1 VVYLVERLLALTDT
15 RWFTAVLAVIVF
27 GVAHVPAWG
36 TRFAM
41 TVDLPAG
48 ALLVA
53 GYFLATRPHREHV
66 RTHRGP
72 CLATLSPLR
81 NGRDERRRI
90 SYFRFAENRK

>member
-1 VVYLVERLLALTDT
+1 VVYLVERLLALTDS

-53 GYFLATRPHREHV
+53 GYSWRRDLIANMSAHTV
-66 RTHRGP
+66 S
-72 CLATLSPLR
+72 LVLR
-81 NGRDERRRI
+81 LLVL
-90 SYFRFAENRK
+90 